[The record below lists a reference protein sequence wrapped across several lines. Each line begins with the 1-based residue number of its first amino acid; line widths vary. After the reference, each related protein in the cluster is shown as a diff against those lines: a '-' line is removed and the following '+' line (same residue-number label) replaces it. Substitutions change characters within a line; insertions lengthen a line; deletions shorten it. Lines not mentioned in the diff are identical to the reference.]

1 MTLSL
6 RAKILLALAALAGI
20 VLYLVVLDLG
30 LNAGRIH
37 HGVHVRYLDVGGLT
51 KDQAADVLEEESRR
65 LSEAP
70 VILTREGMSCNFAP
84 TELGWDPRPSDT
96 AVAAYRVGRGV
107 DWLSALGNR
116 IKAWVAGATIDWND
130 RLDRDAVSELLD
142 YCEEQGEAL
151 GYDVRR
157 YRLRVRIREA
167 IKTWPRGP
175 VNIPISRTDQ

>member
-6 RAKILLALAALAGI
+6 RAKVLLALATLVGI

-37 HGVHVRYLDVGGLT
+37 HGVHVRYIDLGGLT
-51 KDQAADVLEEESRR
+51 RDEAADVLEEEGRR
-65 LSEAP
+65 LAEAP

-84 TELGWDPRPSDT
+84 AELGWEPRPSET

-107 DWLSALGNR
+107 DWLAALGNR
-116 IKAWVAGATIDWND
+116 IKAWAAGATIDWND
-130 RLDRDAVSELLD
+130 RLDRDAVAELLD

-157 YRLRVRIREA
+157 YRLRLRIREA

-175 VNIPISRTDQ
+175 VTIPVARSS